1 MDCFTFWDTKQDFHP
16 VTIPV
21 KSPVVQ
27 SAILR
32 NSTLLLT
39 NDQIFQFPLKALVP
53 KSINFQ
59 FPVSQIASSQSF
71 ALLLTEAGLW
81 ALGVDDSKSG
91 LFAEE
96 HLFSSEVPLKISFFD
111 GLPLGKV
118 SVWTSHAA
126 VISQDGQLYTWG
138 SGNYGE
144 LGNLRVKS
152 SKPAKVDQASFF
164 KSSEVC
170 CGEKFTA
177 VSTEAGFL
185 FLFCKRKNCSK
196 CKKTNSYPCTINSIQ
211 NDFVRNIF
219 AYGEE
224 LIILNDSGEV
234 KLLDKCFCVNALES
248 RGRVAEVACFDEGFV
263 GLAADKKF
271 LYVWRKANRG
281 WSCDNLHLDYGD
293 VSNIVSGTGKQ
304 IGIVGKRIQ
313 QKSFKKVK
321 DSFVLDCS
329 HRSVGEYERVT
340 FEEIVN
346 TLGFKGKIYS
356 MDQGKIFESIEKV
369 YVREVKN
376 VFQEIWKFSYS
387 NNIRNKS
394 RNLASAGFLFD
405 KSLERI
411 HLRLLASVFEQLQ
424 ECPKKKLNTIVAL
437 SSRFVSVSVE
447 KYWNLW
453 AALTKGYN
461 QCRLKYLSMLK
472 SQALKHLVLILSSHK
487 NSRLL
492 SSFYSLKPFN
502 VVSPPNAS
510 SQSSQSLTKTSSKVL
525 PFVLLHSIKH
535 FEHIQKR
542 KALKVLSSPQKSHK
556 RHLHTLTQSS
566 PAGIE
571 ISATTSA
578 TSKTLSISIQSIS
591 SDTEKLSFS
600 KSMNAKKAQERIQTK
615 FANSCKLSE
624 GSNMLID
631 TLTPKSE
638 LSPEVKS
645 PSTPS
650 LRSQMSQ
657 KMGEKPSKFP
667 NIKLNQ
673 ERSSSKNSAQVP
685 SKPPVRDA
693 KKNSSFK
700 EPLSPKVLMKK
711 NTEDFAK
718 KGVTLKSQENLNLQL
733 VQKSSKM
740 SQFLKKSATRVL
752 KESLSLILKPPALLS
767 QATKPNPVK
776 SPQALSTSQNNHP
789 HSWKSKMHALAFN
802 KLFKVLSPL
811 ISNQKDHSFKCLKFI
826 ITG

>member
-1 MDCFTFWDTKQDFHP
+1 MDCFTFWDTKQDFHS

-21 KSPVVQ
+21 KTSVVQ
-27 SAILR
+27 SAILK
-32 NSTLLLT
+32 NCTLLLT
-39 NDQIFQFPLKALVP
+39 NDLIFQFPLKALVP

-59 FPVSQIASSQSF
+59 FSVSQIASSQSF
-71 ALLLTEAGLW
+71 SLLLTQAGLW
-81 ALGVDDSKSG
+81 ALGVDESKSG

-111 GLPLGKV
+111 ALPLGKV
-118 SVWTSHAA
+118 SVWSSHAA

-144 LGNLRVKS
+144 LGNLRLKS
-152 SKPAKVDQASFF
+152 SKPSKVDQASFF

-170 CGEKFTA
+170 CGERFTA

-211 NDFVRNIF
+211 NDFVRNIY

-234 KLLDKCFCVNALES
+234 KLLDKCFCVNSLES
-248 RGRVAEVACFDEGFV
+248 RGRVIEIASFDEGFV

-271 LYVWRKANRG
+271 LYVWRKGSRG
-281 WSCDNLHLDYGD
+281 WSCDNLHLDSGD
-293 VSNIVSGTGKQ
+293 ILSIVSGTGKQ
-304 IGIVGKRIQ
+304 IGILGKNIQ

-340 FEEIVN
+340 FEEIVS

-369 YVREVKN
+369 YTREVKN

-387 NNIRNKS
+387 NNIRTKS
-394 RNLASAGFLFD
+394 RNLASAGFLLD

-411 HLRLLASVFEQLQ
+411 RFRLLSSVLKQLQ
-424 ECPKKKLNTIVAL
+424 DCPKHKLNTIVTL
-437 SSRFVSVSVE
+437 STRFISVSVE

-461 QCRLKYLSMLK
+461 QCRLKYSAVLK
-472 SQALKHLVLILSSHK
+472 SQTLRLMASALSARQKSS
-487 NSRLL
+487 LA
-492 SSFYSLKPFN
+492 SSFYSLRLSIPSN
-502 VVSPPNAS
+502 PAS
-510 SQSSQSLTKTSSKVL
+510 RPMAKTSSKVL

-535 FEHIQKR
+535 FERIQKQ
-542 KALKVLSSPQKSHK
+542 KALKVLSTAKKPGKKHF
-556 RHLHTLTQSS
+556 HTLTLTQTSL
-566 PAGIE
+566 PGIE

-600 KSMNAKKAQERIQTK
+600 KSLNAKKAQEKIQTK
-615 FANSCKLSE
+615 FTNSCKLSE
-624 GSNMLID
+624 GSGMLID
-631 TLTPKSE
+631 TLSPKSE
-638 LSPEVKS
+638 LSPEIKS

-657 KMGEKPSKFP
+657 KMGEKPAKFP

-685 SKPPVRDA
+685 AKPPVRNS

-700 EPLSPKVLMKK
+700 EPLSPKVLMKR
-711 NTEDFAK
+711 NTEDFGK
-718 KGVTLKSQENLNLQL
+718 KGATLKSQENLNLQL
-733 VQKSSKM
+733 VEKSSKM
-740 SQFLKKSATRVL
+740 AQFLRKSATRVL
-752 KESLSLILKPPALLS
+752 SESLTIILKPPIQPS
-767 QATKPNPVK
+767 QSSKPNPVK
-776 SPQALSTSQNNHP
+776 SPQALSASQNANP
-789 HSWKSKMHALAFN
+789 QSWKSKMHALAFN
-802 KLFKVLSPL
+802 KLFKVLSPS
-811 ISNQKDHSFKCLKFI
+811 ISSNKDHSFKCLKFI
-826 ITG
+826 IAG